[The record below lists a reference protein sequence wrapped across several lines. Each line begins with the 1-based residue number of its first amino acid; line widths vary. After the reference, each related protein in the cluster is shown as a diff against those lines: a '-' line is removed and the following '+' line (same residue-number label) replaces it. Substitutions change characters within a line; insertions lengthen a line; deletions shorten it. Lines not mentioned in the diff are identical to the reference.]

1 MERER
6 FSSRLGLILTTI
18 GFAVGVG
25 NFWRFPYITG
35 VYGGGIFLAFYI
47 IMVLLIGI
55 PLLVS
60 EMTLGKAAQK
70 SPVGAYKALAPG
82 KPWFL
87 NGYLHMI
94 AAVLIISYTLPI
106 YAWIIHYFY
115 KTLFG
120 TFVGMGAEEIGA
132 HFGGLLEN
140 PGHVIL
146 LAIINLALTLAV
158 VLRKLQKGVEKIAKI
173 LLPCLLVLIVILI
186 IRGLT
191 LPGALAGVSFYLKP
205 DFSVFTGE
213 AALAAIGQ
221 VFFSVGI
228 AMAAAFVFG
237 SYMKKEDGPQLVPN
251 GILIALADT
260 LAAFLAGFMIFP
272 AVFAF
277 GLEPSAGPG
286 LVFVTMPNVFNM
298 MPVGI
303 FWGAIFYLGFYIAAF
318 TSAIA
323 VWEAVIAFFRDEF
336 NFSRTKSAMITLVL
350 VVIIGFSSIISMELF
365 ELIDYLENNFFLV
378 FGALFMTIFV
388 GWFWGIDNLARE
400 AVIKTEGTKKLW
412 AFLLKFLAPIIIIV
426 LALNL
431 FGVL

>member
-25 NFWRFPYITG
+25 NLWRFPYITG
-35 VYGGGIFLAFYI
+35 IYGGGVFLAFYI
-47 IMVLLIGI
+47 VMIILIGI
-55 PLLVS
+55 PLLVA
-60 EMTLGKAAQK
+60 EMSLGKAAQK
-70 SPVGAYKALAPG
+70 SPVGAYKILSPG

-115 KTLFG
+115 KTLLG
-120 TFVGMGAEEIGA
+120 SFVGMGAEAIGA
-132 HFGGLLEN
+132 HFEGLIEN
-140 PGHVIL
+140 PGYVIL
-146 LAIINLALTLAV
+146 LAVINLALTLAV
-158 VLRKLQKGVEKIAKI
+158 VLRQLQKGVEKIAKI
-173 LLPCLLVLIVILI
+173 LLPCLFVLIIILI

-191 LPGALAGVSFYLKP
+191 LPGALEGISFYLKP
-205 DFSVFTGE
+205 DFSLFTGE
-213 AALAAIGQ
+213 GALAAIGQ

-228 AMAAAFVFG
+228 GMAAAFVFG
-237 SYMKKEDGPQLVPN
+237 SYMKKEDGPQLIPN
-251 GILIALADT
+251 GVLIALADT

-286 LVFVTMPNVFNM
+286 LVFVTMPNVFNL
-298 MPVGI
+298 MPAGT
-303 FWGAIFYLGFYIAAF
+303 FWGSLFYLGFYIAAF

-336 NFSRTKSAMITLVL
+336 NFTRTKSAVITLVL

-365 ELIDYLENNFFLV
+365 EFIDYIENNFFLV
-378 FGALFMTIFV
+378 FGALLMTIFV
-388 GWFWGIDNLARE
+388 GWFWGIDNFSKEVAIE
-400 AVIKTEGTKKLW
+400 KESNKKLW

-431 FGVL
+431 FGVV

>member
-6 FSSRLGLILTTI
+6 FSSRLGLILATV

-35 VYGGGIFLAFYI
+35 VYGGGVFLAFYI
-47 IMVLLIGI
+47 VMVLLIGI
-55 PLLVS
+55 PLLVA

-70 SPVGAYKALAPG
+70 SPVGAYRVLSPG
-82 KPWFL
+82 KPWYL
-87 NGYLHMI
+87 NGYIHMI
-94 AAVLIISYTLPI
+94 AAILIISYTLPI

-115 KTLFG
+115 KTLLG
-120 TFVGMGAEEIGA
+120 TFAGMGAAEIGA
-132 HFGGLLEN
+132 HFDGLIGN
-140 PGHVIL
+140 PGHVIF
-146 LAIINLALTLAV
+146 LAIINLVLTLAV
-158 VLRKLQKGVEKIAKI
+158 VLRKLQKGVERIAKI
-173 LLPCLLVLIVILI
+173 LLPFLLLLIVILI

-191 LPGALAGVSFYLKP
+191 LPGAMEGVSFYLKP

-228 AMAAAFVFG
+228 VMAAAFVFG
-237 SYMKKEDGPQLVPN
+237 SYMKKEDSAQLIPN

-286 LVFVTMPNVFNM
+286 LVFVTMPNVFNL
-298 MPVGI
+298 MPAGI
-303 FWGAIFYLGFYIAAF
+303 FWGTIFYLGFYIAAF
-318 TSAIA
+318 TSAVA
-323 VWEAVIAFFRDEF
+323 VWEAMIAFFGDEF
-336 NFSRTKSAMITLVL
+336 NFTRTKSALITLVL

-365 ELIDYLENNFFLV
+365 EFIDYLENNFFLV

-388 GWFWGIDNLARE
+388 GWVWGIDNFSRE
-400 AVIKTEGTKKLW
+400 AAVKKESTKKLW

-431 FGVL
+431 FGIV